1 MSARKSN
8 FLLEFTSEKKLK
20 EIRNLK
26 KCARDKLLILGE
38 HVTSSPSF

>member
-20 EIRNLK
+20 EIQKFEKMCKR
-26 KCARDKLLILGE
+26 
-38 HVTSSPSF
+38 